1 MPGHPFNP
9 SENVVTTTDEQSS
22 RLWAAACYFFPVA
35 VFTVVAQM
43 FGAIPRNKNT
53 LFHAWQCISILVV
66 AMMVLLVLEI
76 VKLYFLIN
84 LFCLAWLACLVF
96 LAFKAYTGPGFRLPT
111 IGSFAAARA
120 GL

>member
-1 MPGHPFNP
+1 M
-9 SENVVTTTDEQSS
+9 TTTDEQSS

-43 FGAIPRNKNT
+43 FGAIPRNRSA

-66 AMMVLLVLEI
+66 AMVVILVLEI
-76 VKLYFLIN
+76 LNLYLLIN
-84 LFCLAWLACLVF
+84 LFCLAWLVCLAF

-111 IGSFAAARA
+111 IGAFAAARA
-120 GL
+120 GI